1 MANLDYN
8 DFRPCDCVWRM
19 VLPANSLKLLLTGMA
34 PSYSGH
40 PAGAAGG
47 SGVDFQ
53 RPLHCRVSG
62 FVQSCA
68 APNCQSSARHHVD
81 RNRGLRDLDAQLEQ
95 FAMDLGWSFRKGQ
108 LAARQ
113 LASLFCM
120 GQAWKIATVA
130 NLTHRRKIASSRKIP
145 ERTALLAARC
155 TCLK

>member
-19 VLPANSLKLLLTGMA
+19 VLPANSLKLLDGGMA

-68 APNCQSSARHHVD
+68 APNCQSSVRACPHKRGHWPNVRSWGEPDTPGWRAIRDCTDREDRAQNRRAQHAEPASAAVGKLGLILTNLQWEARVGAGVVCP
-81 RNRGLRDLDAQLEQ
+81 N
-95 FAMDLGWSFRKGQ
+95 
-108 LAARQ
+108 AA
-113 LASLFCM
+113 
-120 GQAWKIATVA
+120 
-130 NLTHRRKIASSRKIP
+130 
-145 ERTALLAARC
+145 
-155 TCLK
+155 LKS